1 MENYKTLV
9 VEYNNKQYSMLSN
22 PYLFKDVPHYDI
34 KEKKEVIKAIS
45 KFEETSDELIL
56 SLGTLSC
63 EIDASDNL
71 NFIEDFTNIIVFD
84 KATQKCTS
92 GNRIEKD
99 DSHISKDFINMDSPK
114 IFLDRIISIN
124 PNVCAYL
131 NTYPKYL
138 IDGLSGYGWTRN
150 TYFRNF
156 FNLCTFNLLEL
167 EKLINSNNTKILE
180 ANLDK
185 EGFELSD
192 ASKLH
197 QIIGLPKFAVQALK
211 EMKMEEYMYEL
222 KSLSEVVDG
231 NSLKI
236 FLEFIDNMKLVLK
249 VDKDGKSRME
259 MNMRK
264 FINDCCFILDKKRGY
279 KVTELLSYLLR
290 QVVFYRDSAN
300 IVFPFAEAGYFKD
313 YIEMNET
320 YGLKYDRYP
329 AKIKRAHNLTAK
341 NIQSLIDTSSEVS
354 DKFEEAVILYSD
366 VEKII
371 KYVPD
376 PKKPEEFT
384 EYAFITPHS
393 IKALI
398 QEGNDMHHCVG
409 SYVNKIID
417 KQARVVFMRLAS
429 EKNKSL
435 ITLDIDENYNL
446 VEAKKAFNDD
456 VDAEQMKVI
465 NKWIK
470 EIKKSLI

>member
-9 VEYNNKQYSMLSN
+9 VEYNNKQYSMLAN
-22 PYLFKDVPHYDI
+22 PYLFKDVPHYSVR
-34 KEKKEVIKAIS
+34 EKKEVLKAIS
-45 KFEETSDELIL
+45 KFEETPTELIL

-71 NFIEDFTNIIVFD
+71 NFIEDFTNVIVFD
-84 KATQKCTS
+84 KASQRCLS
-92 GNRIEKD
+92 GNKIVKD
-99 DSHISKDFINMDSPK
+99 DSKISSEFMVMEAPK

-124 PNVCAYL
+124 ENVCAYL
-131 NTYPKYL
+131 NSYPKYL
-138 IDGLSGYGWTRN
+138 IDGLSSYGWTKSI
-150 TYFRNF
+150 YFRNL

-180 ANLDK
+180 ANFNK

-192 ASKLH
+192 ANKLH

-211 EMKMEEYMYEL
+211 DMKMEEYMYEL
-222 KSLSEVVDG
+222 KQLSEIIDG
-231 NSLKI
+231 NSLRI
-236 FLEFIDNMKLVLK
+236 FLEFIDNLKLVIK
-249 VDKDGKSRME
+249 ADKAGKYYLE
-259 MNMRK
+259 TNMRK
-264 FINDCCFILDKKRGY
+264 FINDCSFILDKKRGY

-290 QVVFYRDSAN
+290 QVVFYRDGFN
-300 IVFPFAEAGYFKD
+300 ITFPFAEAGFFKD

-341 NIQSLIDTSSEVS
+341 NIQSLIDTSTEVN

-376 PKKPEEFT
+376 AKKPEEFT

-435 ITLDIDENYNL
+435 ITIDIDEDYNL
-446 VEAKKAFNDD
+446 VEAKKAFNEE
-456 VDAEQMKVI
+456 VDAEQLKVI

-470 EIKKSLI
+470 EIKKSLV